1 MDYLIV
7 VELFIGVLFAFIA
20 FYFFSRA
27 HGDHRT
33 YDRRGDDSYDE
44 REGYSYE
51 GGVGS
56 SYEGYEDEG
65 QEYED
70 EEGDEGYKT
79 KAQTA
84 TIVGSALLLL
94 S

>member
-1 MDYLIV
+1 MDYPIV

-33 YDRRGDDSYDE
+33 YDRRGGDSYYE
-44 REGYSYE
+44 REGYSFE
-51 GGVGS
+51 GGVDIS
-56 SYEGYEDEG
+56 
-65 QEYED
+65 
-70 EEGDEGYKT
+70 KKVKKTKATNTKTKKAT

-84 TIVGSALLLL
+84 IIVGSAHLLL

>member
-7 VELFIGVLFAFIA
+7 VELFIGVSFAFIA

-44 REGYSYE
+44 REATATKATKTKARNT
-51 GGVGS
+51 
-56 SYEGYEDEG
+56 
-65 QEYED
+65 
-70 EEGDEGYKT
+70 KT

-84 TIVGSALLLL
+84 IIVGSALLLL

>member
-7 VELFIGVLFAFIA
+7 VELFIGVSFAFIA

-44 REGYSYE
+44 REATATKATKTKARNTKTTKATKAT
-51 GGVGS
+51 
-56 SYEGYEDEG
+56 
-65 QEYED
+65 
-70 EEGDEGYKT
+70 KT

-84 TIVGSALLLL
+84 IIVGSALLLL